1 MSTEADD
8 SIHKTVDYFYQK
20 MNKGYNKYINSK
32 KNKFKKRAELIKYL
46 DSFNQAINYNEY
58 LSKNHNSKNN
68 EISAIP
74 NIKSIL
80 SYQKSNTSNNSSNNF
95 NNVNNN
101 SSNLHINLTSSY
113 FNKKEKNSNNI
124 NLKTSF
130 NNFYIKQKIFFD
142 NNTSEI
148 RKKNEKYQ
156 LIYNSPRINSN
167 KKPQLKSNS
176 FDKKS
181 NESQLK
187 FSPFLK
193 THKSSNLVTFNN
205 INTSFNKKKIKLN
218 KSKKNLNPFKYSN
231 NYIQNCILKQI
242 LKNPNL
248 KLLYDT
254 DENRAKKSV
263 KSQNES
269 NKKKLSLIK
278 YQSNLIENALIPL
291 DRGEELKLIKSFNKI
306 NLSVGNKKK
315 IELNKYLREI
325 QRKEKELIE
334 DHNEIEDN
342 YGKNIEK
349 IGFSPI
355 GKRKIHIGRMKFID
369 AFLEVKKRNKYKNI
383 FN

>member
-1 MSTEADD
+1 M
-8 SIHKTVDYFYQK
+8 
-20 MNKGYNKYINSK
+20 
-32 KNKFKKRAELIKYL
+32 
-46 DSFNQAINYNEY
+46 
-58 LSKNHNSKNN
+58 
-68 EISAIP
+68 
-74 NIKSIL
+74 
-80 SYQKSNTSNNSSNNF
+80 
-95 NNVNNN
+95 
-101 SSNLHINLTSSY
+101 
-113 FNKKEKNSNNI
+113 
-124 NLKTSF
+124 
-130 NNFYIKQKIFFD
+130 
-142 NNTSEI
+142 
-148 RKKNEKYQ
+148 
-156 LIYNSPRINSN
+156 
-167 KKPQLKSNS
+167 
-176 FDKKS
+176 
-181 NESQLK
+181 
-187 FSPFLK
+187 
-193 THKSSNLVTFNN
+193 
-205 INTSFNKKKIKLN
+205 
-218 KSKKNLNPFKYSN
+218 
-231 NYIQNCILKQI
+231 
-242 LKNPNL
+242 
-248 KLLYDT
+248 LYDT

>member
-1 MSTEADD
+1 M
-8 SIHKTVDYFYQK
+8 
-20 MNKGYNKYINSK
+20 
-32 KNKFKKRAELIKYL
+32 
-46 DSFNQAINYNEY
+46 
-58 LSKNHNSKNN
+58 
-68 EISAIP
+68 
-74 NIKSIL
+74 
-80 SYQKSNTSNNSSNNF
+80 
-95 NNVNNN
+95 
-101 SSNLHINLTSSY
+101 
-113 FNKKEKNSNNI
+113 
-124 NLKTSF
+124 
-130 NNFYIKQKIFFD
+130 
-142 NNTSEI
+142 
-148 RKKNEKYQ
+148 
-156 LIYNSPRINSN
+156 
-167 KKPQLKSNS
+167 
-176 FDKKS
+176 
-181 NESQLK
+181 
-187 FSPFLK
+187 
-193 THKSSNLVTFNN
+193 
-205 INTSFNKKKIKLN
+205 
-218 KSKKNLNPFKYSN
+218 
-231 NYIQNCILKQI
+231 KQI

-254 DENRAKKSV
+254 DESRAKKSV